1 MTRKER
7 GLTFTEM
14 LTTLAVAGI
23 ALSFALPGL
32 NNGLADQRRA
42 MTINEL
48 IATLHLARSAAV
60 TRNELV
66 TVCPSEDGNSC
77 TTGGWEDGWIAFP
90 DPQGTHSPDAE
101 ILISGPPSEPF
112 TIRSDDFARFL
123 TYRPTGQLMVDNVVE
138 NTGQFTICDDRGADA
153 ARVIAVNASGKPV
166 LGDHQVDGSAP
177 RCPAS

>member
-1 MTRKER
+1 MTRRER
-7 GLTFTEM
+7 GLTFTEL

-32 NNGLADQRRA
+32 NAGFADQRRA
-42 MTINEL
+42 TTINEL
-48 IATLHLARSAAV
+48 IATLHLARSTAV

-66 TVCPSEDGNSC
+66 TVCPSDNGQNCAS
-77 TTGGWEDGWIAFP
+77 GGWERGWIVFADPLGTQTP
-90 DPQGTHSPDAE
+90 DGE
-101 ILISGPPSEPF
+101 ILVAGPPTESF

-123 TYRPTGQLMVDNVVE
+123 TYRPTGQLMIDNAVE

-153 ARVIAVNASGKPV
+153 AKVIAVNASGKPV
-166 LGDHQVDGSAP
+166 VGDHQVDGSAP